1 MSTCYSKNR
10 ITGLLVNVVK
20 GIENDA
26 VKYCLQYVTESMT
39 NIKAIAQLATT
50 PEVQLTTTL
59 THITVLTDN
68 YQCSQTLHND

>member
-39 NIKAIAQLATT
+39 HIKVIAQL
-50 PEVQLTTTL
+50 QLTTTL
-59 THITVLTDN
+59 THITALTDN
-68 YQCSQTLHND
+68 YQCSQTLHTD